1 MGIAKNGLRAL
12 LGALGLAAMALP
24 AQATFIGST
33 VDISSP
39 HGSCSGITVSA
50 GVECRILDTLPGDNI
65 SDAIDIDIQESRI
78 VFDFLA
84 LVSNGGGYLW
94 NTSPFVFDVVIDGL
108 TAIAITSIEVTTEL
122 FGTMGPDGF
131 PNTLD
136 AALTGAGQITLN
148 YGDLDR
154 EGCPTALCA
163 RVTVDINPE
172 PSQVPEPASLALLG
186 FGLAGLGVALRRR
199 RMPA

>member
-1 MGIAKNGLRAL
+1 MRIAKNGLRAL

-24 AQATFIGST
+24 AQATLIGST
-33 VDISSP
+33 VAISSS
-39 HGSCSGITVSA
+39 HGGCGGIIVGA
-50 GVECRILDTLPGDNI
+50 GVECRIADEPTGPFDDVI
-65 SDAIDIDIQESRI
+65 EIDIQESRI

-84 LVSNGGGYLW
+84 LGSSGGGFFW
-94 NTSPFVFDVVIDGL
+94 NQSPFVFDIVIDGL

-136 AALTGAGQITLN
+136 AALTGASQITMS

-154 EGCPTALCA
+154 EGCPTELCA
-163 RVTVDINPE
+163 RLIVDINPE
-172 PSQVPEPASLALLG
+172 PSQVPEPAALALFG
-186 FGLAGLGVALRRR
+186 MGLAGLSVALRRR
-199 RMPA
+199 RMPV

>member
-24 AQATFIGST
+24 AQATLIGST

-39 HGSCSGITVSA
+39 HGSCSGVTVGA
-50 GVECRILDTLPGDNI
+50 GAECRI
-65 SDAIDIDIQESRI
+65 SDEPSGAFDDVIDIDIQESRI

-84 LVSNGGGYLW
+84 LGSNGGGYFW
-94 NTSPFVFDVVIDGL
+94 NSSPFVFDVVIDGL

-136 AALTGAGQITLN
+136 AALTGAGQLTLN

-154 EGCPTALCA
+154 EGCPTTLCA

-172 PSQVPEPASLALLG
+172 PSQVPEPAALALFG
-186 FGLAGLGVALRRR
+186 MGLAGLSVALRRR
-199 RMPA
+199 RMPV